1 MTKKKAETPQAGEI
15 QADEKNAG
23 STENQGS
30 ETVSQEGKEDTEQG
44 EEDKT
49 DNPGLIPKS
58 KETTPGKKVRFIV
71 IHCSASDR
79 PEHDNIETIRAWHKS
94 KGFKDVGYH
103 FYIRQDGTIEIGRP
117 LDDDGILES
126 EEIGAHTLGINQE
139 SIGICLGGVDIFSP
153 RQFESLGDIVET
165 ILATEIDPEAI
176 TGHNYWTDKKTCPN
190 FDWREW
196 VGTHYPDLLPPEK
209 KVKR

>member
-30 ETVSQEGKEDTEQG
+30 ETVSQEDKEETDPG
-44 EEDKT
+44 AEDESV
-49 DNPGLIPKS
+49 DPDLIAKS

-79 PEHDNIETIRAWHKS
+79 QEHDNLETIRAWHKAR
-94 KGFKDVGYH
+94 GFKDVGYNY
-103 FYIRQDGTIEIGRP
+103 YIRQDGTIEIGRP

-126 EEIGAHTLGINQE
+126 EEIGAHTLGVNQE
-139 SIGICLGGVDIFSP
+139 SIGICLGGIDQFTP
-153 RQFESLGDIVET
+153 RQFESLGYIVET
-165 ILATEIDPEAI
+165 ILATEIEPEAI

-196 VGTHYPDLLPPEK
+196 VKTHYPDLLPPEK
-209 KVKR
+209 KGKR